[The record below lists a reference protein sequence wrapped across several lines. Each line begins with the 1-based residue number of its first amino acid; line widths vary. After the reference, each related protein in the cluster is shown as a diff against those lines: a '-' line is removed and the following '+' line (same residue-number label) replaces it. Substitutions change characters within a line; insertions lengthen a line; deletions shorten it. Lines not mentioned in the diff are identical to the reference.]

1 MLPRKKPAV
10 LVLFLA
16 FLGLGAANSVGAQV
30 FDLDKGRV
38 ALTRLD
44 GLWRF
49 HPGDDAHWAYPSF
62 DDSSWPLLRS
72 DRGWNSQ
79 GYPGMSGFGW
89 YRFSIRIPE
98 GTQPLALYF
107 PRLMTSYEVY
117 ADGHQLG
124 AFGGMPP
131 YASCSPVVLLF
142 MFFLGSAPP
151 QRRQWSSPFVWNTDL
166 SFSLIYATLKDS
178 PYRCVQ
184 PNAQI
189 FHLSE
194 SCSASQGLDNRR

>member
-1 MLPRKKPAV
+1 MLHRKKPAV

-16 FLGLGAANSVGAQV
+16 FLGLSAVNSVGAQV

-38 ALTRLD
+38 VLTKLD
-44 GLWRF
+44 GMWRF

-62 DDSSWPLLRS
+62 NDSSWPLLRS

-98 GTQPLALYF
+98 GMQPLALYF
-107 PRLMTSYEVY
+107 PRMMTSYEVY
-117 ADGHQLG
+117 ADGHRLG

-131 YASCSPVVLLF
+131 YRKLLTGRPPLYVLPGVGSPVEKTVVI
-142 MFFLGSAPP
+142 AI
-151 QRRQWSSPFVWNTDL
+151 RVWHWPF
-166 SFSLIYATLKDS
+166 
-178 PYRCVQ
+178 
-184 PNAQI
+184 
-189 FHLSE
+189 
-194 SCSASQGLDNRR
+194 